1 MGKGNETQSAANTLS
16 LISAGTELR
25 GEIDCGGDLRID
37 GTVIGTLRI
46 KSKVVVGETGRIEG
60 DMQCK
65 NADIMGYM
73 QGKLQVVELLSLKA
87 TGKFNG
93 ELQTQR
99 LGIEPGAV
107 FTGTCKMSEDL
118 TSHISG
124 EKKDK

>member
-1 MGKGNETQSAANTLS
+1 MGKGNETQSSANTLS

-37 GTVIGTLRI
+37 GTVVGSLHV
-46 KSKVVVGETGRIEG
+46 KGKVVIGETGRIEG

-73 QGKLQVVELLSLKA
+73 RGKLQVAELLSLKA
-87 TGKFNG
+87 TGRLEG
-93 ELQTQR
+93 ELKTQR

-107 FTGTCKMSEDL
+107 FTGTCEMSEDAASRNL
-118 TSHISG
+118 G